1 MKADQSKASR
11 EKQVFLEFIQK
22 SGLPIDL
29 DSVENRVPPE
39 PDILCR
45 HQTQGFIAFELVS
58 LRDADIA
65 RTTAP
70 GKTESVSMWTADP
83 TPQTICHKLQK
94 HYATPHPLELLCYTM
109 LLVTPDDIII
119 PTVQHIIELRGLG
132 MFRRMWLLGERCV
145 WRSGEEGGQIISEW
159 SISK

>member
-1 MKADQSKASR
+1 MTHTRAKEAQSMKADQSKASR

-65 RTTAP
+65 RATAP
-70 GKTESVSMWTADP
+70 GKTESVFMWTADP
-83 TPQTICHKLQK
+83 TPQTICNKLQK
-94 HYATPHPLELLCYTM
+94 HYATPHPIELLCY
-109 LLVTPDDIII
+109 
-119 PTVQHIIELRGLG
+119 
-132 MFRRMWLLGERCV
+132 
-145 WRSGEEGGQIISEW
+145 SS
-159 SISK
+159 